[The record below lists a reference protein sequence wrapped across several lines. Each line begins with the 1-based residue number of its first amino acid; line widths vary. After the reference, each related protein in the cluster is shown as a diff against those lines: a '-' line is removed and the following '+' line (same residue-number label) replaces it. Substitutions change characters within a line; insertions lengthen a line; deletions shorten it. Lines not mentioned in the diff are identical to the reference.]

1 MYYLINAEFCRWETL
16 LSRSWK
22 KTLMLPRRLRE
33 TGGSNRVAH
42 IGYFAQSNLSNYV
55 FWFSHSDRFSRSLL
69 RRMLSRL
76 CLDLVFAEGKVNEVV
91 EFALALQE
99 AGCFSVV
106 LECML
111 ASVAAAATFALRIP
125 TIGIGTRPFCIGQ
138 VN

>member
-69 RRMLSRL
+69 RRMLSRKL
-76 CLDLVFAEGKVNEVV
+76 DAFLLFWNVCLHLLLLLQHLLFESLQLVLGQGLFVLAKLIDSLALSTTPNNKLDLTGLCCV
-91 EFALALQE
+91 
-99 AGCFSVV
+99 
-106 LECML
+106 
-111 ASVAAAATFALRIP
+111 
-125 TIGIGTRPFCIGQ
+125 
-138 VN
+138 